1 MKPNYKLLIGI
12 LLIFM
17 SLTAI
22 TGTLYL
28 FTKMVTCDLLAMV
41 IKTDILFWIITI
53 GVGSV
58 LINFML
64 SIYLF
69 NYILKDRE

>member
-1 MKPNYKLLIGI
+1 VKPNYKLLIGI